1 MSIYFVLLNCGAAM
15 ALVHP
20 YHLLV
25 HADQE
30 AVSSYASLHAALT
43 SVVPPCLKRRRL
55 LTSC

>member
-25 HADQE
+25 HVNQE

-43 SVVPPCLKRRRL
+43 SVVPPCLK
-55 LTSC
+55 